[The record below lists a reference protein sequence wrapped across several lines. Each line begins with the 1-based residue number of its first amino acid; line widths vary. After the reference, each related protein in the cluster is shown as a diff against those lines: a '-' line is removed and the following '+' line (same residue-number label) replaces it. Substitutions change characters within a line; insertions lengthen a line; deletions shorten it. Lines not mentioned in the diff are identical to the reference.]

1 MKVYL
6 WNNFHEFHI
15 CPSIKCFLHEYPL
28 VCTYQELQRVFPILL
43 ASSSKSDDSF
53 PGQFSFMTSFE
64 TQGLFMHSY
73 NFVKS
78 DKYSWSEVSLSSVPL
93 FSFSEALFVNSGFG
107 IFIMK
112 FVLPSKFVLSFLSY
126 LIFYVRKLLA
136 RLLFERDDVDDLKKV
151 NNFLF

>member
-64 TQGLFMHSY
+64 TQGLFMHSC

-93 FSFSEALFVNSGFG
+93 FSFSEALFRLWHFYYE
-107 IFIMK
+107 IQA
-112 FVLPSKFVLSFLSY
+112 LAFLLWNLFY
-126 LIFYVRKLLA
+126 LQN
-136 RLLFERDDVDDLKKV
+136 LFWAFWVTWYSM
-151 NNFLF
+151 